1 MSDAVIPFDLSNR
14 DDENYASAVM
24 KRAVARS
31 CLALGFKHSQASAV
45 DSLADIV
52 RLYIQTLAVA
62 SQNQAEMSSRAFAG
76 IQDVMAAAE
85 STRPKSTNWKELQ
98 SFAFIDVKK
107 PEIKDKSKWNQ
118 PFPVDIPSFPI
129 DQQFLQPFTEIEASL
144 DDASSTRDHVPSHLP
159 PFPPA
164 HTYKRSTS
172 TGSKKRPLVA
182 PSSQS
187 AKSKRVTDITSTQ
200 KSLSIIENSV
210 DGNSS
215 LG

>member
-1 MSDAVIPFDLSNR
+1 MSDAIAIDLSNR
-14 DDENYASAVM
+14 DDENYANAVM
-24 KRAVARS
+24 KRAVARA
-31 CLALGFKHSQASAV
+31 CLALGFKHSQISAV

-98 SFAFIDVKK
+98 SFAFIDVRK

-129 DQQFLQPFTEIEASL
+129 DQPFQQSFTEIGSSL
-144 DDASSTRDHVPSHLP
+144 DDTSSTQNHVPSHLP

-164 HTYKRSTS
+164 HTYKRSTT
-172 TGSKKRPLVA
+172 TGSKKRPLT
-182 PSSQS
+182 SSSS
-187 AKSKRVTDITSTQ
+187 AKSKRVMDIKSTQ

-210 DGNSS
+210 DDSTV
-215 LG
+215 